1 MVLRERLLYKKAQA
15 EHPERLARNTRDW
28 SRIEAVHL
36 NPNKD
41 YAASKAA

>member
-1 MVLRERLLYKKAQA
+1 MVFRERLLYKKAQA
-15 EHPERLARNTRDW
+15 EHPERLARNTRDG

-41 YAASKAA
+41 YVATEAA